1 MVLGFRENGMNK
13 LRLRASD
20 TGDLEII
27 AGAVQDSIFQIGQSR
42 YDKAGLS
49 FTLRL
54 SRYMREMDT
63 PHRVESGLRFD
74 GVLSVKSQGVD
85 LAKQDAYAVI
95 LGLIYEAT
103 DTPAGIVSVT
113 LAGGGVIQIEVEAI
127 DATLAD
133 IGDARKTKRIPKHD
147 G

>member
-1 MVLGFRENGMNK
+1 MNK

-85 LAKQDAYAVI
+85 LTKQDAYAVI

>member
-1 MVLGFRENGMNK
+1 MNK

-42 YDKAGLS
+42 YDRAGLS

>member
-1 MVLGFRENGMNK
+1 MNK

-20 TGDLEII
+20 SSDLEVI

-54 SRYMREMDT
+54 SRYMRETET
-63 PHRVESGLRFD
+63 PQRVEAGLRFD

-85 LAKQDAYAVI
+85 LSKQEAYAVI
-95 LGLIYEAT
+95 LGLKYESN
-103 DTPAGIVSVT
+103 DTPAGMISVT
-113 LAGGGVIQIEVEAI
+113 LAGGGVVQIAVEAI
-127 DATLAD
+127 DVTLAD
-133 IGDARKTKRIPKHD
+133 IGDPRKTKRIPKHD

>member
-1 MVLGFRENGMNK
+1 MNK

-27 AGAVQDSIFQIGQSR
+27 AGAVQDSIFQVGQSR

-113 LAGGGVIQIEVEAI
+113 LAGGGTIQIEVEAI

>member
-1 MVLGFRENGMNK
+1 MNK

-20 TGDLEII
+20 TGDLEVV

-103 DTPAGIVSVT
+103 DTPAGIVSMT

>member
-1 MVLGFRENGMNK
+1 MNK

-42 YDKAGLS
+42 YEKAGLS

-103 DTPAGIVSVT
+103 DTPAGIVSMT